1 MPCLGQHCALGAR
14 VRRKRNPLVSE
25 RWVLDS
31 RSLIQR
37 RTRGECGSI
46 DESHSQSNKVEVR
59 MKKVLIGAA
68 LVLMFLAAGGPG
80 FLSGLVHTALQGA
93 KQQLEQAF
101 QQR

>member
-1 MPCLGQHCALGAR
+1 
-14 VRRKRNPLVSE
+14 
-25 RWVLDS
+25 
-31 RSLIQR
+31 
-37 RTRGECGSI
+37 
-46 DESHSQSNKVEVR
+46 